1 MALPLSPRH
10 KHRLIVLA
18 LYAGLITL
26 GLWIGA
32 QWERLEDT
40 QISTMDTAMM
50 VKILAVTLIV
60 FIITSAM
67 PFIPGAEIGFGL
79 MVIFGGKVA
88 ILVYGAMVS
97 ALTISYLVGALVP
110 ATWIVRFFRYL
121 GFGKAAQLAQ
131 ELASRDRKNRIDYL
145 LETAPRRW
153 VPMLVRHR
161 YLAMMLVLNLPGN
174 SLVGGGGGLA
184 LAAGMSGL
192 FRFPAFFATLLVA
205 VAPIPLFFLL
215 TM

>member
-1 MALPLSPRH
+1 M
-10 KHRLIVLA
+10 
-18 LYAGLITL
+18 
-26 GLWIGA
+26 
-32 QWERLEDT
+32 QWERLEST
-40 QISTMDTAMM
+40 QISTMDPTMM
-50 VKILAVTLIV
+50 VQILTVALIV
-60 FIITSAM
+60 FVITSAM

-110 ATWIVRFFRYL
+110 PAWIVRFFRYL

-131 ELASRDRKNRIDYL
+131 QLASRDRESRIDYL

-192 FRFPAFFATLLVA
+192 FRFPAFFAALLVA

-215 TM
+215 TI

>member
-1 MALPLSPRH
+1 MSPRH
-10 KHRLIVLA
+10 KNRLIVLA
-18 LYAGLITL
+18 LYAGLIAL
-26 GLWIGA
+26 GLWIGT
-32 QWERLEDT
+32 QWQRLEDT
-40 QISTMDTAMM
+40 QISAMDPAMM
-50 VKILAVTLIV
+50 FQILAVTLIV

-79 MVIFGGKVA
+79 MVVFGGKVA
-88 ILVYGAMVS
+88 VLVYGAMVS

-110 ATWIVRFFRYL
+110 PTWIVRFFAYL
-121 GFGKAAQLAQ
+121 GFSKAARLAQ
-131 ELASRDRKNRIDYL
+131 DLASRDRKNRIDYL

-205 VAPIPLFFLL
+205 VAPIPLFFFL